1 MIVAVRGVLEGK
13 TLDSAFIL
21 VGGVTLRVYAPLS
34 VLGGLTVGETVA
46 LHTTFIVREDALTL
60 YGFASADDRD
70 LFEQMLLV
78 TGVGP
83 KAGLGLL
90 SSMSGAAFREA
101 VLREDATRLTLAPNV
116 GKKLASRI
124 ILELKPRFE
133 KGPLPEFVGAPA
145 VVGGSAPSRA
155 EVVEALTNLGYAPA
169 EATAAARALPDDAT
183 GSLED
188 LIFRALR
195 ALAKE

>member
-1 MIVAVRGVLEGK
+1 MIVAVRGTLEAK
-13 TLDSAFIL
+13 TLDSAFIQ
-21 VGGVTLRVYAPLS
+21 VGGVTLRVYAPLNA
-34 VLGGLTVGETVA
+34 LTNLNVGDTVA

-60 YGFASADDRD
+60 YGFSSPDDRD

-83 KAGLGLL
+83 RVGLALL
-90 SSMSGAAFREA
+90 SSLSGAAFREA
-101 VLREDATRLTLAPNV
+101 VLREDTTRLTLAPGV

-124 ILELKPRFE
+124 VLELKPRFE
-133 KGPLPEFVGAPA
+133 KGPLPEFDGAVIA
-145 VVGGSAPSRA
+145 RGGSAPSRA
-155 EVVEALTNLGYAPA
+155 DVVEALTNLGYTPA

-195 ALAKE
+195 GLAKE